1 MVVEAVHNASES
13 KGKTLLSPRYS
24 RIIMLSHGYT
34 THTKR
39 SDYSNLGLNG
49 CHMVVSCYRRGEGD
63 TGGACGGRVPSVG
76 SLLPLACVTP
86 KWVPYMLT
94 T

>member
-34 THTKR
+34 THTIAN
-39 SDYSNLGLNG
+39 DYSYLALFG
-49 CHMVVSCYRRGEGD
+49 CHMVARYYGGEGD